1 MRDLGALGGT
11 FSQAVGV
18 SGDIVVGYADTA
30 SGDIH
35 ATAWSLA
42 TAAAT
47 NTMVTSS
54 ASPAAAGRPVTFV
67 ATVAPA
73 PAGGTVAFSDK
84 GVPVLGCQ
92 SVPLSGSTAACTV
105 TYPVAGAHSLV
116 AAYSGAS
123 GFAASTSPALTDVVS
138 KTPCPSLVGCNLSGV
153 NLSGIDLSGADLSGA
168 NLNRVNFS
176 RADLSGADLSGAN
189 LNSVNFSGANLSGA
203 DLSRANLN
211 GVIWSSTICPDGTNS
226 NTDSNTCQRHL

>member
-1 MRDLGALGGT
+1 
-11 FSQAVGV
+11 
-18 SGDIVVGYADTA
+18 
-30 SGDIH
+30 
-35 ATAWSLA
+35 
-42 TAAAT
+42 
-47 NTMVTSS
+47 MVTSS
-54 ASPAAAGRPVTFV
+54 ASPAAAGRPVTFI

-92 SVPLSGSTAACTV
+92 SVPLSGSIAACTV
-105 TYPVAGAHSLV
+105 TFPVAGAHSLV

-153 NLSGIDLSGADLSGA
+153 NLSGIDLSGADLCGA
-168 NLNRVNFS
+168 NLNRVSFS

-211 GVIWSSTICPDGTNS
+211 GRYLVQHYLPG
-226 NTDSNTCQRHL
+226 RHQQQQG